1 MSYDDNVLIKLRRD
15 YSKDEVVL
23 HLINVVKESKIEIG
37 KLSSYVDELKHRI
50 EIKKNEIKDL
60 NKKIASARQMHKV
73 RHIEEKIK
81 KANREKELL
90 KLKNKE
96 LREKLQL
103 KDECSNLT

>member
-15 YSKDEVVL
+15 YSKNEVVL

-50 EIKKNEIKDL
+50 ELRKNEIKDL
-60 NKKIASARQMHKV
+60 NKKIANARQMHKV
-73 RHIEEKIK
+73 RHLEEKIK
-81 KANREKELL
+81 KTNKENEIL

-96 LREKLQL
+96 LRDKLQL
-103 KDECSNLT
+103 KDECNNLT

>member
-73 RHIEEKIK
+73 RQIEEKIK
-81 KANREKELL
+81 KANRENEFL

-103 KDECSNLT
+103 KDECGNLT

>member
-60 NKKIASARQMHKV
+60 NKKIVSARQMTYV
-73 RHIEEKIK
+73 VP
-81 KANREKELL
+81 N
-90 KLKNKE
+90 
-96 LREKLQL
+96 
-103 KDECSNLT
+103 